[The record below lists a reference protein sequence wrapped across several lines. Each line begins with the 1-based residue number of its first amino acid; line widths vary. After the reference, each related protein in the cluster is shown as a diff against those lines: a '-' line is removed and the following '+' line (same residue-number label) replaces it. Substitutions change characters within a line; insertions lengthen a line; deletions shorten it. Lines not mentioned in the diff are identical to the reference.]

1 MGVINFL
8 SPILGRA
15 GLEKISGE
23 TGGGR
28 RRKVKNLVT
37 QLKMYPPPSLHYK
50 VIHDSSHI
58 SNVLYLINKQDLEE
72 KKTFNACRRYLP
84 VRVPLTVINT

>member
-1 MGVINFL
+1 MFVIEVLGHKICKIICVKRLLGSSGWVGVGVINFL

-28 RRKVKNLVT
+28 G
-37 QLKMYPPPSLHYK
+37 
-50 VIHDSSHI
+50 
-58 SNVLYLINKQDLEE
+58 
-72 KKTFNACRRYLP
+72 A
-84 VRVPLTVINT
+84 